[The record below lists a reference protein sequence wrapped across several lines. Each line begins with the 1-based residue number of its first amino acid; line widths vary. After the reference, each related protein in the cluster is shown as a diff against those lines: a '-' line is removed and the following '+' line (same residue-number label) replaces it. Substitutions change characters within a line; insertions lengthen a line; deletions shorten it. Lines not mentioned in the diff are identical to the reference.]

1 MSKRVGK
8 NAKGKGRGLKRA
20 VHEVET
26 KAGYLENCNSVR
38 ALPRNERQAKYCKVK
53 DILLIQFLQAPKR

>member
-1 MSKRVGK
+1 MSKRVEK

-26 KAGYLENCNSVR
+26 KAGYLENCNSV
-38 ALPRNERQAKYCKVK
+38 
-53 DILLIQFLQAPKR
+53 